1 MANTTATINPRPT
14 VFGDRMIV
22 TGSYTAGDG
31 AGAVTIA
38 LADRLSSIDAI
49 IVNPVALL
57 NQPIEDGQ
65 AADGSDVVVTKV
77 IDLAVFAGTTIT
89 ITSGQ
94 GVGETV
100 GAGTFL
106 AIGRRS

>member
-1 MANTTATINPRPT
+1 MANTTATIDPRPT

-49 IVNPVALL
+49 IVNPSSLHD
-57 NQPIEDGQ
+57 QPVEE
-65 AADGSDVVVTKV
+65 GSNANETDAVVTKMT
-77 IDLAVFAGTTIT
+77 DLAVFAGTTIT
-89 ITSGQ
+89 ITPGQ
-94 GVGETV
+94 AGGTAK
-100 GAGTFL
+100 AGTFL

>member
-1 MANTTATINPRPT
+1 MANTTATIDPRPT

-49 IVNPVALL
+49 IVNPSSLHD
-57 NQPIEDGQ
+57 QPIEDG
-65 AADGSDVVVTKV
+65 AAPDASDAGVSKMT
-77 IDLAVFAGTTIT
+77 DLAVFAGTTIT
-89 ITSGQ
+89 ITPGQ
-94 GVGETV
+94 VGGTAK
-100 GAGTFL
+100 AGTFL

>member
-1 MANTTATINPRPT
+1 MANTVTTIDPRPT

-49 IVNPVALL
+49 IVNPSSLHDSSMEDGTAPDEADAVALK
-57 NQPIEDGQ
+57 IIDV
-65 AADGSDVVVTKV
+65 ATFAD
-77 IDLAVFAGTTIT
+77 TTIT
-89 ITSGQ
+89 ITPAQ
-94 GVGETV
+94 VGLTAK
-100 GAGTFL
+100 AGTFM

>member
-1 MANTTATINPRPT
+1 MANTVTTIDPRPT

-49 IVNPVALL
+49 IVNPSGPHDSSV
-57 NQPIEDGQ
+57 EDGSNPDETD
-65 AADGSDVVVTKV
+65 AVVLKIIDIATFAD
-77 IDLAVFAGTTIT
+77 TTIT
-89 ITSGQ
+89 ITPAQAGF
-94 GVGETV
+94 TV
-100 GAGTFL
+100 KAGTFMV
-106 AIGRRS
+106 IGRRS

>member
-1 MANTTATINPRPT
+1 MANTTATIDPRPT

-49 IVNPVALL
+49 IVNPSSLHD
-57 NQPIEDGQ
+57 QPVEE
-65 AADGSDVVVTKV
+65 GSHASESDAVVTKMT
-77 IDLAVFAGTTIT
+77 DLAVFAGTTIT
-89 ITSGQ
+89 ITPGQ
-94 GVGETV
+94 VGGTAK
-100 GAGTFL
+100 AGTFL
-106 AIGRRS
+106 VIGRRS